1 MKLRNPKIK
10 KLLSVAL
17 LAALIGIP
25 IGQTANAMEISN
37 DIPSYI
43 ENNPTTIEDLEIN
56 DSQLPKP
63 GTVTYIDIN
72 KLIKN
77 LKENGID
84 TTLIENELYY
94 RKAGTN
100 KIVWTKTGFDLYLSK
115 GVVLTLAGA
124 GTGVAGLLAGAIP
137 GIGQY
142 LAAAIV
148 GAITMH
154 LGSNITSGKIF
165 KFKKMRYNKGG
176 AYVTKYY
183 LQSVRNQ

>member
-1 MKLRNPKIK
+1 M
-10 KLLSVAL
+10 LSVAL
-17 LAALIGIP
+17 LAALVGIP
-25 IGQTANAMEISN
+25 IGQTANAMGLSN
-37 DIPSYI
+37 DIPNYM
-43 ENNPTTIEDLEIN
+43 ENNPASIEDLKIN

-63 GTVTYIDIN
+63 GTVTYIDMN

-77 LKENGID
+77 LKEND
-84 TTLIENELYY
+84 VNTTLVENELYY

-115 GVVLTLAGA
+115 RVALTLAGA

-137 GIGQY
+137 GVGQY
-142 LAAAIV
+142 LAAIV
-148 GAITMH
+148 GAITIH

-165 KFKKMRYNKGG
+165 KFKKIRYNKGG

>member
-17 LAALIGIP
+17 LAPLVGIP

-43 ENNPTTIEDLEIN
+43 ENNPITIEIN
-56 DSQLPKP
+56 DSQLSKP
-63 GTVTYIDIN
+63 GTVTYIDMN

-84 TTLIENELYY
+84 TTIIENELYY

-100 KIVWTKTGFDLYLSK
+100 KIVWTKMGFDLYLSK
-115 GVVLTLAGA
+115 GVALTLAGA
-124 GTGVAGLLAGAIP
+124 GTGVAGILAGAIP

-176 AYVTKYY
+176 TYVTKYY